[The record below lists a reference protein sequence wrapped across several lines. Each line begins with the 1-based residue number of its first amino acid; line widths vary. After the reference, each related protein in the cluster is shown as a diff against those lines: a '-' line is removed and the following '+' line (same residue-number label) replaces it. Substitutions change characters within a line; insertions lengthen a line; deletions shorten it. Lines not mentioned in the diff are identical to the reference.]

1 MVAAAAAAHHALMR
15 TKLGFGTA
23 LASLALGMLAPP
35 VLWAVCGDN
44 VIDGEERCDGTDVGG
59 TTCADLT
66 AGFAQSGEVRCN
78 ADCTFDAT
86 DCRRA
91 FIESLVP
98 GRGKNRCH
106 LEWGTVGT
114 STRGASVVKRYCVD
128 GDRTCD
134 QDRQFNNS
142 CSFKI
147 QLCMDVPDDRIA
159 GCTPTNIFR
168 VDLLQPKPT
177 SDATQKVV
185 DGVLSAARNAAP
197 AQAQIVNGSV
207 AYNPPI
213 TGFACGAA
221 TVAVPLRG
229 TTGKA
234 RPGKVKIKARTSD
247 NSGRVK
253 TVGALTL
260 VCNP

>member
-1 MVAAAAAAHHALMR
+1 MVRAPGAAHHAHMR
-15 TKLGFGTA
+15 TTFVTAVGA
-23 LASLALGMLAPP
+23 LALTVLAPNL
-35 VLWAVCGDN
+35 LWAVCGDN
-44 VIDGEERCDGTDVGG
+44 AIDGEESCDGADVGG
-59 TTCADLT
+59 RTCADLT

-78 ADCTFDAT
+78 ADCTLDAT

-134 QDRQFNNS
+134 QDRQFNSS

-168 VDLLQPKPT
+168 LDVLQPKPT
-177 SDATQKVV
+177 SDVNQRIA
-185 DGVLSAARNAAP
+185 DAILNAGRNASP
-197 AQAQIVNGSV
+197 ASAQIVNGSV
-207 AYNPPI
+207 AFNPPI
-213 TGFACGAA
+213 TTFSCGTA

-229 TTGKA
+229 TTGRA
-234 RPGKVKIKARTSD
+234 RPREVEIKARTSD

-253 TVGALTL
+253 TVGALTR
-260 VCNP
+260 VCHP